1 MILRTVADSSKRSR
15 PDEAPERQPWRVEG
29 GRQPDA
35 PAPTGR
41 RMPRPP
47 GSRRFWMFLLALLVL
62 NVALGQLIP
71 SDEDKRVDV
80 PYTFFRTQVQAGNVK
95 EVNAKDDVIQGV
107 FKRDVKFEKNKPARD
122 FQTVRPTFAQDD
134 ELLKLLL
141 AKRVEVNAKPIAEG
155 RGLLATL
162 LISFGPTLLIIGL
175 LVYFLRRSASMA
187 GGGIS
192 GLGRSKAKRYDAS
205 SLRVTF
211 SDVAGIDEVEE
222 ELVEIVD
229 FLKNPDRYRKL
240 GAAIPK
246 GVLLSGPPGTGKTLL
261 ARAVAGEADV
271 PFFSLSASEFVEMV
285 VGVGASRVRDL
296 FEQAK
301 KEAPAI
307 IFIDE
312 LDAIGRA
319 RGGGGGGLGGH
330 DEREQTLNQI
340 LTEMDG
346 FTGSEGVIVLAAT
359 NRPEILD
366 QALLRPGR
374 FDRRLTVNPPDKDGR
389 RAILEIHTRSVPLAD
404 DVDLDRIAASTPG
417 MVGADLRNLVNEG
430 ALIAARRDRT
440 AVHAADFADALERII
455 LGAERRITLSV
466 EERERTAYHESGHAV
481 LGMLEP
487 GADPV
492 RKVSIVPRGRALGV
506 TFQSPSTDRYG
517 YDARYLE
524 GRIVGALG
532 GRAAEELVYGNV
544 TTGAESDL
552 EQVTHIARQ
561 MVGRWG
567 MSDVIGLVS
576 VIPAPGE
583 EQYYGPGGPVQV
595 SDETRELVD
604 REGPADRRGLLRPRA
619 ADARSQPRQARVA
632 HTGAARARDA
642 RRGRRVP
649 CRRVRAR
656 PDRRRRCRRRPRASG
671 SRVASRTAGRRQGA
685 FELRRSADGQGRSPG
700 CATV

>member
-1 MILRTVADSSKRSR
+1 MARRRRARARGQVSSDEVAH
-15 PDEAPERQPWRVEG
+15 A
-29 GRQPDA
+29 A
-35 PAPTGR
+35 TA
-41 RMPRPP
+41 
-47 GSRRFWMFLLALLVL
+47 GSRRFWWFLLALLVL

-71 SDEDKRVDV
+71 SDKDKLIDV
-80 PYTFFRTQVQAGNVK
+80 PYTFFRAQVQAGNVK
-95 EVNAKDDVIQGV
+95 EVNAKGDVIQGA
-107 FKRDVKFEKNKPARD
+107 FRKETKFEKKSAKD
-122 FQTVRPTFAQDD
+122 FETVRPTFAQDD

-141 AKRVEVNAKPIAEG
+141 AKKVEVNARPIDEG
-155 RGLLATL
+155 RSFFATL

-187 GGGIS
+187 GGGALA
-192 GLGRSKAKRYDAS
+192 LGRSKAKRYDAS
-205 SLRVTF
+205 ATRVSFT
-211 SDVAGIDEVEE
+211 DVAGIDEVED
-222 ELVEIVD
+222 ELKEIVD
-229 FLKNPDRYRKL
+229 FLKNPDRYSKL

-246 GVLLSGPPGTGKTLL
+246 GVLLSGSPGTGKTLL

-319 RGGGGGGLGGH
+319 RGGGGGGFGGH

-359 NRPEILD
+359 NRPEVLD
-366 QALLRPGR
+366 AALLRPGR
-374 FDRRLTVNPPDKDGR
+374 FDRRLTVNSPDKDGR
-389 RAILEIHTRSVPLAD
+389 REILEIHTRSVPLAD
-404 DVDLDRIAASTPG
+404 DVLLDRVAASTPG
-417 MVGADLRNLVNEG
+417 MVGADLRNLINEA
-430 ALIAARRDRT
+430 ALIAARRDHT
-440 AVHAADFADALERII
+440 AVHAADLADALERII
-455 LGAERRITLSV
+455 LGAERRITLSD

-492 RKVSIVPRGRALGV
+492 RKVSIIPRGRALGV

-552 EQVTHIARQ
+552 EQVTSIARQ

-576 VIPAPGE
+576 VLPAPGE
-583 EQYYGPGGPVQV
+583 EQFYGPGGPVQV
-595 SDETRELVD
+595 SDDTRELVD
-604 REGPADRRGLLRPRA
+604 REVRRIVEACYERARRTLAANRDKLESLTRALLEKETLDEDDAYRA
-619 ADARSQPRQARVA
+619 AGFDRDPVDVGDVTAAKPTALLDAGNASAP
-632 HTGAARARDA
+632 TGDA
-642 RRGRRVP
+642 VG
-649 CRRVRAR
+649 
-656 PDRRRRCRRRPRASG
+656 D
-671 SRVASRTAGRRQGA
+671 
-685 FELRRSADGQGRSPG
+685 
-700 CATV
+700 

>member
-1 MILRTVADSSKRSR
+1 MADPLPRTRPESSG
-15 PDEAPERQPWRVEG
+15 ERRPWRVEG
-29 GRQPDA
+29 ERESAEREQGPRGRMS
-35 PAPTGR
+35 
-41 RMPRPP
+41 RMPRAPW
-47 GSRRFWMFLLALLVL
+47 GRRVWLWILALLVL
-62 NVALGQLIP
+62 NIVLGQVIP
-71 SDEDKRVDV
+71 TGEDRRIDI
-80 PYTFFRTQVQAGNVK
+80 PYTFFRAQVSAGNVT
-95 EVNAKDDVIQGV
+95 EVNARSDVIQGK
-107 FKRDVKFEKNKPARD
+107 FAKQTKFEDKGPQNE
-122 FQTVRPTFAQDD
+122 FQTVRPAFAESDDLAQLLFKQD
-134 ELLKLLL
+134 
-141 AKRVEVNAKPIAEG
+141 VQVNARPVDEG
-155 RGLLATL
+155 RSLLATL
-162 LISFGPTLLIIGL
+162 LISFGPTLLIVALFIWL
-175 LVYFLRRSASMA
+175 FRRSAAAA
-187 GGGIS
+187 GGAMT

-205 SLRVTF
+205 DTRVSF
-211 SDVAGIDEVEE
+211 EDVAGIDEVED
-222 ELVEIVD
+222 ELKEIVD
-229 FLKNPDRYRKL
+229 FLSKPDRYRRL
-240 GAAIPK
+240 GASFPK

-301 KEAPAI
+301 KDAPAI

-319 RGGGGGGLGGH
+319 RGSGGGLGGH

-346 FTGSEGVIVLAAT
+346 FSGSEGVIVLAAT

-366 QALLRPGR
+366 SALLRPGR

-389 RAILEIHTRSVPLAD
+389 LEILKIHTRSVPLGD
-404 DVDLDRIAASTPG
+404 EIDLERIAATTPG
-417 MVGADLRNLVNEG
+417 MVGADLRNLVNEA
-430 ALIAARRDRT
+430 ALLAARRDHDQVT
-440 AVHAADFADALERII
+440 MAAFADALERIV
-455 LGAERRITLSV
+455 LGAERNIRLSDS
-466 EERERTAYHESGHAV
+466 ERERTAYHESGHAV

-517 YDARYLE
+517 YDKRYLE

-532 GRAAEELVYGNV
+532 GRAAEELIYGNV

-552 EQVTHIARQ
+552 EQVTSIARQ

-576 VIPAPGE
+576 VLPAPGE
-583 EQYYGPGGPVQV
+583 EAFYAPGGPVQV

-604 REGPADRRGLLRPRA
+604 REVRRIVEGCYDRARRTLKANAGRLQSLSKALLEHETLDQDDAYRA
-619 ADARSQPRQARVA
+619 AGFEPDKAPAQLEAGDGGEA
-632 HTGAARARDA
+632 GADGAGAARAGA
-642 RRGRRVP
+642 
-649 CRRVRAR
+649 
-656 PDRRRRCRRRPRASG
+656 PDG
-671 SRVASRTAGRRQGA
+671 VDG
-685 FELRRSADGQGRSPG
+685 SADGA
-700 CATV
+700 ATERAGERKSA

>member
-1 MILRTVADSSKRSR
+1 MADSKTRTR
-15 PDEAPERQPWRVEG
+15 PDNKADRQPWRVEG
-29 GRQPDA
+29 GRE
-35 PAPTGR
+35 PAGKSPATKS

-47 GSRRFWMFLLALLVL
+47 GSRRFWWFLLALLVL

-71 SDEDKRVDV
+71 SDKDKLIDV
-80 PYTFFRTQVQAGNVK
+80 PYTFFRAQVQAGNVK
-95 EVNAKDDVIQGV
+95 EVNAKGDVIQGA
-107 FKRDVKFEKNKPARD
+107 FRKETKFEKKSAKD
-122 FQTVRPTFAQDD
+122 FETVRPTFAQDD

-141 AKRVEVNAKPIAEG
+141 AKKVEVNARPIDEG
-155 RGLLATL
+155 RSFIATL

-187 GGGIS
+187 GGGALA
-192 GLGRSKAKRYDAS
+192 LGRSKAKRYDAS
-205 SLRVTF
+205 ATRVSFT
-211 SDVAGIDEVEE
+211 DVAGIDEVED
-222 ELVEIVD
+222 ELKEIVD
-229 FLKNPDRYRKL
+229 FLKNPDRYSKL

-246 GVLLSGPPGTGKTLL
+246 GVLLSGSPGTGKTLL

-319 RGGGGGGLGGH
+319 RGGGGGGFGGH

-359 NRPEILD
+359 NRPEVLD
-366 QALLRPGR
+366 AALLRPGR
-374 FDRRLTVNPPDKDGR
+374 FDRRLTVNSPDKDGR
-389 RAILEIHTRSVPLAD
+389 REILKIHTRSVPLAD
-404 DVDLDRIAASTPG
+404 DVLLDRVAASTPG
-417 MVGADLRNLVNEG
+417 MVGADLRNLINEA
-430 ALIAARRDRT
+430 ALIAARRDHT
-440 AVHAADFADALERII
+440 AVHAADLADALERII
-455 LGAERRITLSV
+455 LGAERKITLSD

-492 RKVSIVPRGRALGV
+492 RKVSIIPRGRALGV

-552 EQVTHIARQ
+552 EQVTSIARQ

-576 VIPAPGE
+576 VLPAPGE
-583 EQYYGPGGPVQV
+583 EQFYGPGGPVQV
-595 SDETRELVD
+595 SDDTRELVD
-604 REGPADRRGLLRPRA
+604 REVRRIVEACYERARRTLAANRDKLESLTRALLEKETLDEDDAYRA
-619 ADARSQPRQARVA
+619 AGFDRDPVDVGDVTDAKPPALLDAGKASAPTADAV
-632 HTGAARARDA
+632 RD
-642 RRGRRVP
+642 
-649 CRRVRAR
+649 
-656 PDRRRRCRRRPRASG
+656 
-671 SRVASRTAGRRQGA
+671 
-685 FELRRSADGQGRSPG
+685 
-700 CATV
+700 

>member
-1 MILRTVADSSKRSR
+1 MDDRMIRGRMADPRPRSR
-15 PDEAPERQPWRVEG
+15 TDESDERRPWKVEG
-29 GRQPDA
+29 ERPQTDRPKSSS
-35 PAPTGR
+35 
-41 RMPRPP
+41 RMPRMP
-47 GSRRFWMFLLALLVL
+47 GSRRFWMFLLAILVL
-62 NVALGQLIP
+62 NIALGQLLP
-71 SDEDKRVDV
+71 SSADKRINV
-80 PYTFFRTQVQAGNVK
+80 PYTFFREQVTAGNVK
-95 EVNAKDDVIQGV
+95 EVNAKGDVIQGQ
-107 FKRDVKFEKNKPARD
+107 FRRDTKFEDKGPEKA
-122 FQTVRPTFAQDD
+122 FETVRPVFAQDD

-141 AKRVEVNAKPIAEG
+141 EKKVEVNARPIDEG
-155 RGLLATL
+155 RSFFATL
-162 LISFGPTLLIIGL
+162 LISFGPTLLIVGL
-175 LVYFLRRSASMA
+175 LIYFLRRSASAA
-187 GGGIS
+187 GGGALA
-192 GLGRSKAKRYDAS
+192 LGRSKAKRYDAS
-205 SLRVTF
+205 DQRVTF
-211 SDVAGIDEVEE
+211 EDVAGIDEVED
-222 ELVEIVD
+222 ELKEIVD
-229 FLKNPDRYRKL
+229 FLKNPDRFRKL
-240 GAAIPK
+240 GAMFPK

-301 KEAPAI
+301 KAAPAI

-319 RGGGGGGLGGH
+319 RGGGGGFGGH

-359 NRPEILD
+359 NRPEVLD
-366 QALLRPGR
+366 AALLRPGR

-389 RAILEIHTRSVPLAD
+389 LAILKIHTRSVPLAD
-404 DVDLDRIAASTPG
+404 DIRLDRIAATTPG
-417 MVGADLRNLVNEG
+417 MVGADLRNLVNEA
-430 ALIAARRDRT
+430 ALIAARRDHERVT
-440 AVHAADFADALERII
+440 AADFADALERIV
-455 LGAERRITLSV
+455 LGAERRITLSD
-466 EERERTAYHESGHAV
+466 EERERTAYHEAGHAV

-532 GRAAEELVYGNV
+532 GRAAEELIYGNV

-552 EQVTHIARQ
+552 EQVTSIARQ

-595 SDETRELVD
+595 SDDTRELVD
-604 REGPADRRGLLRPRA
+604 REVRRIA
-619 ADARSQPRQARVA
+619 EA
-632 HTGAARARDA
+632 
-642 RRGRRVP
+642 
-649 CRRVRAR
+649 CYVRAR
-656 PDRRRRCRRRPRASG
+656 RTLAANQHRLESLTQALLEKETLDEDDAYRA
-671 SRVASRTAGRRQGA
+671 AGFDHGHPKA
-685 FELRRSADGQGRSPG
+685 ADVDSSAEEADSAELPAG
-700 CATV
+700 

>member
-1 MILRTVADSSKRSR
+1 MIRPWMSDPHPRTR
-15 PDEAPERQPWRVEG
+15 PDEPPERRPWRVEG
-29 GRQPDA
+29 GRGESESP
-35 PAPTGR
+35 PERSR
-41 RMPRPP
+41 RTPRLP
-47 GSRRFWMFLLALLVL
+47 GSRRFWWFLLGLLALNIV
-62 NVALGQLIP
+62 LGQLIP
-71 SDEDKRVDV
+71 SSADRRINV
-80 PYTFFRTQVQAGNVK
+80 PYTFFRTQVTAGNVK
-95 EVNAKDDVIQGV
+95 EVNAKGDVIQGE
-107 FKRDVKFEKNKPARD
+107 FRRPTKFEDKGPEKG
-122 FQTVRPTFAQDD
+122 FETVRPVFAQDD

-141 AKRVEVNAKPIAEG
+141 SKRVEVNARPIDEG
-155 RGLLATL
+155 RSFLATL
-162 LISFGPTLLIIGL
+162 LISFGPTLLIVGL
-175 LVYFLRRSASMA
+175 LIYFLRRSAAAA
-187 GGGIS
+187 GGGALA
-192 GLGRSKAKRYDAS
+192 LGRSKAKRYDAS
-205 SLRVTF
+205 ATRVSF
-211 SDVAGIDEVEE
+211 EDVAGIDEVED
-222 ELVEIVD
+222 ELKEIVD

-240 GAAIPK
+240 GAAFPK

-271 PFFSLSASEFVEMV
+271 PYFSLSASEFVEMV

-301 KEAPAI
+301 KAAPAI

-319 RGGGGGGLGGH
+319 RGGGGGFGGH

-366 QALLRPGR
+366 AALLRPGR

-389 RAILEIHTRSVPLAD
+389 EEILKIHTRSVPLAD
-404 DVDLDRIAASTPG
+404 DIDLERIAATTPG
-417 MVGADLRNLVNEG
+417 MVGADLRNLVNEA
-430 ALIAARRDRT
+430 ALIAARRDHT
-440 AVHAADFADALERII
+440 QITAADFADALERIV

-466 EERERTAYHESGHAV
+466 QERERTAYHEAGHAV

-506 TFQSPSTDRYG
+506 TFQSPSSDRYG

-532 GRAAEELVYGNV
+532 GRAAEELIYGNV

-595 SDETRELVD
+595 SDDTRELVD
-604 REGPADRRGLLRPRA
+604 REVRRIVEGCYDRARRTLDANRERLESLARTLLERETLDQDDAYRA
-619 ADARSQPRQARVA
+619 AGFEPGSAPGDEDAP
-632 HTGAARARDA
+632 GKPAAELPA
-642 RRGRRVP
+642 
-649 CRRVRAR
+649 
-656 PDRRRRCRRRPRASG
+656 G
-671 SRVASRTAGRRQGA
+671 S
-685 FELRRSADGQGRSPG
+685 
-700 CATV
+700 

>member
-1 MILRTVADSSKRSR
+1 MADSKTRTR
-15 PDEAPERQPWRVEG
+15 PSNKADRQPWRVEG
-29 GRQPDA
+29 GREPEGKS
-35 PAPTGR
+35 PATKS

-47 GSRRFWMFLLALLVL
+47 GSRRFWWFLLALLVL

-71 SDEDKRVDV
+71 SDKDKLIDV
-80 PYTFFRTQVQAGNVK
+80 PYTFFRAQVQAGNVK
-95 EVNAKDDVIQGV
+95 EVNAKGDVIQGA
-107 FKRDVKFEKNKPARD
+107 FRKETKFEKKSAKD
-122 FQTVRPTFAQDD
+122 FETVRPTFAQDD

-141 AKRVEVNAKPIAEG
+141 AKKVEVNARPIDEG
-155 RGLLATL
+155 RSFFATL

-187 GGGIS
+187 GGGALA
-192 GLGRSKAKRYDAS
+192 LGRSKAKRYDAS
-205 SLRVTF
+205 ATRVSFT
-211 SDVAGIDEVEE
+211 DVAGIDEVED
-222 ELVEIVD
+222 ELKEIVD
-229 FLKNPDRYRKL
+229 FLKNPDRYSKL

-246 GVLLSGPPGTGKTLL
+246 GVLLSGSPGTGKTLL

-319 RGGGGGGLGGH
+319 RGGGGGGFGGH

-359 NRPEILD
+359 NRPEVLD
-366 QALLRPGR
+366 AALLRPGR
-374 FDRRLTVNPPDKDGR
+374 FDRRLTVNSPDKDGR
-389 RAILEIHTRSVPLAD
+389 REILEIHTRSVPLAD
-404 DVDLDRIAASTPG
+404 DVLLDRVAASTPG
-417 MVGADLRNLVNEG
+417 MVGADLRNLINEA
-430 ALIAARRDRT
+430 ALIAARRDHT
-440 AVHAADFADALERII
+440 AVHAADLADALERII
-455 LGAERRITLSV
+455 LGAERRITLSD

-492 RKVSIVPRGRALGV
+492 RKVSIIPRGRALGV

-552 EQVTHIARQ
+552 EQVTSIARQ

-576 VIPAPGE
+576 VLPAPGE
-583 EQYYGPGGPVQV
+583 EQFYGPGGPVQV
-595 SDETRELVD
+595 SDDTRELVD
-604 REGPADRRGLLRPRA
+604 REVRRIVEACYERARRTLAANRDKLESLTRALLEKETLDEDDAYRA
-619 ADARSQPRQARVA
+619 AGFDRDPVDVGDVTAAKPTALLDAGNASAP
-632 HTGAARARDA
+632 TGDA
-642 RRGRRVP
+642 VG
-649 CRRVRAR
+649 
-656 PDRRRRCRRRPRASG
+656 D
-671 SRVASRTAGRRQGA
+671 
-685 FELRRSADGQGRSPG
+685 
-700 CATV
+700 

>member
-1 MILRTVADSSKRSR
+1 MPRM
-15 PDEAPERQPWRVEG
+15 PG
-29 GRQPDA
+29 GR
-35 PAPTGR
+35 
-41 RMPRPP
+41 
-47 GSRRFWMFLLALLVL
+47 RFLWFIVGLLLLNIV
-62 NVALGQLIP
+62 LGQLIP
-71 SDEDKRVDV
+71 SKADKRIDV
-80 PYTFFRTQVQAGNVK
+80 PYTFFREQVSAGNIT
-95 EVNAKDDVIQGV
+95 EVNARADVIQGV
-107 FKRDVKFEKNKPARD
+107 FRQKTKFEDKGPATD
-122 FQTVRPTFAQDD
+122 FQTVRPVFANDD

-141 AKRVEVNAKPIAEG
+141 AKKVEVNASPLEEG
-155 RGLLATL
+155 RGFLATL
-162 LISFGPTLLIIGL
+162 LISFGPTLLIVGL
-175 LVYFLRRSASMA
+175 LFFILRRSTS
-187 GGGIS
+187 GGGALA
-192 GLGRSKAKRYDAS
+192 LGRSKAKRYDAS
-205 SLRVTF
+205 AMRVTF
-211 SDVAGIDEVEE
+211 EDVAGIDEVQD
-222 ELVEIVD
+222 ELREIVD

-240 GAAIPK
+240 GASFPK

-296 FEQAK
+296 FAQAK
-301 KEAPAI
+301 KDAPSI

-319 RGGGGGGLGGH
+319 RGGGGGFGGH

-366 QALLRPGR
+366 AALLRPGR

-389 RAILEIHTRSVPLAD
+389 LAILKIHTRSVPLAD
-404 DVDLDRIAASTPG
+404 DVRVDRLAATTPG
-417 MVGADLRNLVNEG
+417 MVGADLRNLVNEA
-430 ALIAARRDRT
+430 ALIAARRDHDT
-440 AVHAADFADALERII
+440 VNMADFADALERII
-455 LGAERRITLSV
+455 LGAERRITLSP
-466 EERERTAYHESGHAV
+466 EERERTAYHEAGHAV
-481 LGMLEP
+481 LGMLEE

-552 EQVTHIARQ
+552 EQVTSIARQ

-576 VIPAPGE
+576 VIPARGE
-583 EQYYGPGGPVQV
+583 EQMYGPGGQVYV

-604 REGPADRRGLLRPRA
+604 REVRRIVEACYDRARRALAANRNRLESLTQALLEHETLDEDDAYAAAGFDEHPRTDADVEAEATEIASNLG
-619 ADARSQPRQARVA
+619 ADA
-632 HTGAARARDA
+632 DA
-642 RRGRRVP
+642 DADSAELP
-649 CRRVRAR
+649 
-656 PDRRRRCRRRPRASG
+656 
-671 SRVASRTAGRRQGA
+671 AG
-685 FELRRSADGQGRSPG
+685 
-700 CATV
+700 

>member
-1 MILRTVADSSKRSR
+1 M
-15 PDEAPERQPWRVEG
+15 
-29 GRQPDA
+29 
-35 PAPTGR
+35 
-41 RMPRPP
+41 
-47 GSRRFWMFLLALLVL
+47 
-62 NVALGQLIP
+62 
-71 SDEDKRVDV
+71 
-80 PYTFFRTQVQAGNVK
+80 TF
-95 EVNAKDDVIQGV
+95 E
-107 FKRDVKFEKNKPARD
+107 
-122 FQTVRPTFAQDD
+122 
-134 ELLKLLL
+134 
-141 AKRVEVNAKPIAEG
+141 
-155 RGLLATL
+155 
-162 LISFGPTLLIIGL
+162 
-175 LVYFLRRSASMA
+175 
-187 GGGIS
+187 
-192 GLGRSKAKRYDAS
+192 
-205 SLRVTF
+205 
-211 SDVAGIDEVEE
+211 DVAGIDEVED
-222 ELVEIVD
+222 ELKEIVD

-240 GAAIPK
+240 GATFPK

-296 FEQAK
+296 FMQAK
-301 KEAPAI
+301 KAAPSI

-319 RGGGGGGLGGH
+319 RGGGGGFGGGH

-366 QALLRPGR
+366 AALLRPGR

-389 RAILEIHTRSVPLAD
+389 EAILRIHTRSVPLAD
-404 DVDLDRIAASTPG
+404 DVRLDRLAATTPG
-417 MVGADLRNLVNEG
+417 MVGADLRNLVNEA
-430 ALIAARRDRT
+430 ALIAARRDHASVT
-440 AVHAADFADALERII
+440 AADFADALERIV
-455 LGAERRITLSV
+455 LGAERRITLT
-466 EERERTAYHESGHAV
+466 EEDRERTAYHEAGHAV

-506 TFQSPSTDRYG
+506 TFQSPSSDRYG

-532 GRAAEELVYGNV
+532 GRAAEELIYGNV

-552 EQVTHIARQ
+552 EQVTSIARQ

-583 EQYYGPGGPVQV
+583 EQYYGPGGPVQI

-604 REGPADRRGLLRPRA
+604 REVRRIVEGCY
-619 ADARSQPRQARVA
+619 Q
-632 HTGAARARDA
+632 RARHTLAANQHRLEALTRALLENETLDEDDA
-642 RRGRRVP
+642 YSAAGFDPVTKKS
-649 CRRVRAR
+649 
-656 PDRRRRCRRRPRASG
+656 DIES
-671 SRVASRTAGRRQGA
+671 TAEDA
-685 FELRRSADGQGRSPG
+685 DSAELPAG
-700 CATV
+700 